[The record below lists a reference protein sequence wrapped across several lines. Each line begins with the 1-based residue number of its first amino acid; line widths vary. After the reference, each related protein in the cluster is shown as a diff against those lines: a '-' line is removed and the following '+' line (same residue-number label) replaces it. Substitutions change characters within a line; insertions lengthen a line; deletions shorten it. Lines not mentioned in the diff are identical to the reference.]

1 MGPGSHSRF
10 SFWPEEVGQE
20 LMGACGKTGDSKAR
34 KQRSFKGKR
43 PRAWLCKEARPRA
56 RAPKR
61 EKGKA
66 GSVEAFILERQRHL
80 ESSSDPGRPVAARA
94 HPSEGLALTTGSRP
108 TAVLFPGSSTW
119 GRGLMRAPPL
129 FHSEAREGETDR
141 WQRPKTI
148 FYYEF

>member
-10 SFWPEEVGQE
+10 SFWPEDVGQE

-34 KQRSFKGKR
+34 KQREKTRSLALQGSKAQGQST
-43 PRAWLCKEARPRA
+43 
-56 RAPKR
+56 KR

-80 ESSSDPGRPVAARA
+80 ESSSDTGRPVAAHA

-119 GRGLMRAPPL
+119 GRGLMRAPLP

-141 WQRPKTI
+141 WQRPETI